1 MKKAMSYLFVV
12 FLAALV
18 FYGGA
23 GVNLITYCC
32 GDCRTES
39 MIGLSDEGCCK
50 GRSAHAQK
58 DTSVSACC
66 QVEEEDG
73 CCDVE
78 YISFDWTVFHHA
90 VFDFQPL
97 AVDLISSSIAHLSS
111 IPLLLSKEAG
121 KNGQDSPPRKT
132 PDVYLS
138 FLTILLI

>member
-1 MKKAMSYLFVV
+1 MSYLFVV

-39 MIGLSDEGCCK
+39 VIGLPDEGCCK
-50 GRSAHAQK
+50 GQSAHMQK
-58 DTSVSACC
+58 DVSVFACC
-66 QVEEEDG
+66 QAEEEGG

-90 VFDFQPL
+90 VFDLQPL
-97 AVDLISSSIAHLSS
+97 AVDLISSSVAHLSF
-111 IPLLLSKEAG
+111 IPLLLSERKG
-121 KNGQDSPPRKT
+121 RSGQNSLLRMIPGA
-132 PDVYLS
+132 YLS
-138 FLTILLI
+138 LLTVLLI